1 MGNFVEKLRRDS
13 LPMGLF
19 IGFICP
25 AIFFGILYA
34 VITLVQHQTG
44 ALQMDRMVQ
53 KLILFIPAHRLKQQP
68 PENDFLQQCN
78 KAHAYNAEHG
88 SNRRIINAKAV
99 PDIYRGY

>member
-44 ALQMDRMVQ
+44 TLQMDRMVQ
-53 KLILFIPAHRLKQQP
+53 KLILLSVVPNVLILRYYLVKLKY
-68 PENDFLQQCN
+68 DLTGRGILLVTFAIAMLF
-78 KAHAYNAEHG
+78 
-88 SNRRIINAKAV
+88 AV
-99 PDIYRGY
+99 LEFVL

>member
-1 MGNFVEKLRRDS
+1 MDNFVEKLRRDS

-53 KLILFIPAHRLKQQP
+53 KLILLSVVPNVLILRYYLVKLKY
-68 PENDFLQQCN
+68 DLTGRGILLVTFAIAMLF
-78 KAHAYNAEHG
+78 
-88 SNRRIINAKAV
+88 AV
-99 PDIYRGY
+99 LEFVL

>member
-25 AIFFGILYA
+25 AVFFGILYA

-53 KLILFIPAHRLKQQP
+53 KLILLSVVPNVLILRYYLVKLKY
-68 PENDFLQQCN
+68 DLTGRGILLVTFAIAMLF
-78 KAHAYNAEHG
+78 
-88 SNRRIINAKAV
+88 AV
-99 PDIYRGY
+99 LEFVL

>member
-19 IGFICP
+19 IGFLCP

-53 KLILFIPAHRLKQQP
+53 KLILLSVVPNVLILRYYLVKLKY
-68 PENDFLQQCN
+68 DLTGRGILLVTFAIAMLF
-78 KAHAYNAEHG
+78 
-88 SNRRIINAKAV
+88 AV
-99 PDIYRGY
+99 LEFVL

>member
-44 ALQMDRMVQ
+44 TLQMDRMVQ
-53 KLILFIPAHRLKQQP
+53 KLILLSVVPNVLILRYYLLKLKY
-68 PENDFLQQCN
+68 DLTGRGILLVTFAIAMLF
-78 KAHAYNAEHG
+78 
-88 SNRRIINAKAV
+88 AV
-99 PDIYRGY
+99 LEFVL

>member
-25 AIFFGILYA
+25 AIFFGFLYA

-53 KLILFIPAHRLKQQP
+53 KLILLSVVPNVLILRYYLVKLKY
-68 PENDFLQQCN
+68 DLTGRGILLVTFVIAMLF
-78 KAHAYNAEHG
+78 
-88 SNRRIINAKAV
+88 AV
-99 PDIYRGY
+99 LEFVL